1 MGKTKTLNYQIYSA
15 LSSINLQDKEKRT
28 DKYNQDNN
36 TDLNSVGKREFKQ
49 NGTSK
54 NYIFSKRSAEAIT
67 EKAKTITKFLKENY
81 SVKMVKDITPEMCIA
96 FLDTKQGCSNKTIS
110 AYKYALEKISI
121 ACSQKFHTPEFYN
134 EDVRKHKVE
143 NTYRTNSARLYT
155 NEQIEKICN
164 FKSDRQTE
172 IKCMAYLRLQ
182 NSRTNQYKN

>member
-1 MGKTKTLNYQIYSA
+1 MGKSKSLSYQIYSA

-28 DKYNQDNN
+28 EIYNQDNN
-36 TDLNSVGKREFKQ
+36 TDLSSVGKREFKQ

-81 SVKMVKDITPEMCIA
+81 NVKMVRDITPEMCIA

-110 AYKYALEKISI
+110 AYKNALEKISI
-121 ACSQKFHTPEFYN
+121 ACSNQFHIQGFYT
-134 EDVRKHKVE
+134 EEVKKHKVE
-143 NTYRTNSARLYT
+143 DTYKTNSARIYT
-155 NEQIEKICN
+155 NEQIEQICE
-164 FKSDRQTE
+164 FKSDRQKE

-182 NSRTNQYKN
+182 NSRTHIY